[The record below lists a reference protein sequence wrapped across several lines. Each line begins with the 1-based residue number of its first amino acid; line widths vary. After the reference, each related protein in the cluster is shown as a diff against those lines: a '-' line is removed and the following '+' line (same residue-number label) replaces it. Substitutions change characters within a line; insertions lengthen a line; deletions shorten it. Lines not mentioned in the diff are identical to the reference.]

1 METQQRQFAAVGA
14 ALIGIKPADEIEGML
29 AKLVGIRHYEVSR
42 GGRQN
47 ARNPG

>member
-42 GGRQN
+42 GGHQN